1 MPKFT
6 HHAISLAMKTKKKKD
21 CADDDGREQNLTD
34 VIVEDFLIGTGSIA
48 GMLFPFGNLLRE
60 SRTGWRGYVLFY
72 VHVLTP
78 LAATQSL
85 PCACNLVFWG
95 VSPISRGKGVYNKG
109 SPSLQLFSAIICRL
123 FSTGRWGSCRKIS
136 SRSSANERVS
146 GRKVLQQLSLVEQSP
161 VLPQAHEPQW

>member
-1 MPKFT
+1 ME
-6 HHAISLAMKTKKKKD
+6 TKEKKD

-48 GMLFPFGNLLRE
+48 GMLFPFGNFLRE
-60 SRTGWRGYVLFY
+60 GRAGWRGYVLFY

-95 VSPISRGKGVYNKG
+95 VPLFPGARVFITKVPPHYNYF
-109 SPSLQLFSAIICRL
+109 LQLFADYFQPVAGDL
-123 FSTGRWGSCRKIS
+123 A
-136 SRSSANERVS
+136 ANKLEEFR
-146 GRKVLQQLSLVEQSP
+146 
-161 VLPQAHEPQW
+161 